1 MSGLKNLFKGTMGF
15 AVIAVLVL
23 FGLRFLAR
31 EMNAGAEGF
40 RLSLPFLI
48 AQAAVIVGCYVTWYR
63 KVSREAV
70 NMMNIEKMR
79 KMAFYYKRKYFT
91 TSAILTIL
99 IVAIDLVRGY
109 SGSVLY
115 QLRDN
120 NGYRRKPCFVSADA
134 VCRTAK
140 SNYRGMISLACST
153 RSQHKI

>member
-48 AQAAVIVGCYVTWYR
+48 AR

-99 IVAIDLVRGY
+99 IVAIALICMV
-109 SGSVLY
+109 GSIWFVGIPAAYCISSVITMAIVGNLVLY
-115 QLRDN
+115 LLMR
-120 NGYRRKPCFVSADA
+120 FVGLPNQI
-134 VCRTAK
+134 T
-140 SNYRGMISLACST
+140 GE
-153 RSQHKI
+153 

>member
-40 RLSLPFLI
+40 R
-48 AQAAVIVGCYVTWYR
+48 VIVGCYVTWYR

-99 IVAIDLVRGY
+99 IVAIALICMV
-109 SGSVLY
+109 GSIWFVGIPAAYCISSVITMAIVGNLVLY
-115 QLRDN
+115 F
-120 NGYRRKPCFVSADA
+120 K
-134 VCRTAK
+134 
-140 SNYRGMISLACST
+140 
-153 RSQHKI
+153 

>member
-99 IVAIDLVRGY
+99 IVAIALICMV
-109 SGSVLY
+109 GSIWFVGFPAAYCISSVITMAIVGNLVLY
-115 QLRDN
+115 LLMR
-120 NGYRRKPCFVSADA
+120 FVGLPNQI
-134 VCRTAK
+134 T
-140 SNYRGMISLACST
+140 GE
-153 RSQHKI
+153 

>member
-48 AQAAVIVGCYVTWYR
+48 AQAAVIVGCYVT
-63 KVSREAV
+63 V

-99 IVAIDLVRGY
+99 IVAIALICMV
-109 SGSVLY
+109 GSIWFVGIPAAYCISSVITMAIVGNLVLY
-115 QLRDN
+115 LLMR
-120 NGYRRKPCFVSADA
+120 FVGLPNQI
-134 VCRTAK
+134 T
-140 SNYRGMISLACST
+140 GE
-153 RSQHKI
+153 

>member
-99 IVAIDLVRGY
+99 IVAIALICMV
-109 SGSVLY
+109 GSIWFVGIPAAYCNSSVITMAIVGNLVLY
-115 QLRDN
+115 LLMR
-120 NGYRRKPCFVSADA
+120 FVGLPNQI
-134 VCRTAK
+134 T
-140 SNYRGMISLACST
+140 GE
-153 RSQHKI
+153 

>member
-99 IVAIDLVRGY
+99 IVAIALICMV
-109 SGSVLY
+109 GSIWFVGIPAAYCSSSVITMAIVGNLVLY
-115 QLRDN
+115 LLMR
-120 NGYRRKPCFVSADA
+120 FVGLPNQI
-134 VCRTAK
+134 T
-140 SNYRGMISLACST
+140 GE
-153 RSQHKI
+153 

>member
-91 TSAILTIL
+91 TSAILTAL
-99 IVAIDLVRGY
+99 ICMVGSIWFVGIPAAYCISSVITMAIVGNL
-109 SGSVLY
+109 VLY
-115 QLRDN
+115 LLMR
-120 NGYRRKPCFVSADA
+120 FVGLPNQI
-134 VCRTAK
+134 T
-140 SNYRGMISLACST
+140 GE
-153 RSQHKI
+153 

>member
-99 IVAIDLVRGY
+99 IVAIALICMV
-109 SGSVLY
+109 GSIWFVGIPATYCISSVITMAIVGNLVLY
-115 QLRDN
+115 LLMR
-120 NGYRRKPCFVSADA
+120 FVGLPNQI
-134 VCRTAK
+134 T
-140 SNYRGMISLACST
+140 GE
-153 RSQHKI
+153 

>member
-99 IVAIDLVRGY
+99 IVAIALICMV
-109 SGSVLY
+109 GSIWFVSIPAAYCISSVITMAIVGNLVLY
-115 QLRDN
+115 LLMR
-120 NGYRRKPCFVSADA
+120 FVGLPNQI
-134 VCRTAK
+134 T
-140 SNYRGMISLACST
+140 GE
-153 RSQHKI
+153 

>member
-99 IVAIDLVRGY
+99 IVAIALICMV
-109 SGSVLY
+109 GSIWCVGIPAAYCISSVITMAIVGNLVLY
-115 QLRDN
+115 LLMR
-120 NGYRRKPCFVSADA
+120 FVGLPNQI
-134 VCRTAK
+134 T
-140 SNYRGMISLACST
+140 GE
-153 RSQHKI
+153 

>member
-99 IVAIDLVRGY
+99 IVAIALICMV
-109 SGSVLY
+109 GSIWFVGIPAVYCISSVITMAIVGNLVLY
-115 QLRDN
+115 LLMR
-120 NGYRRKPCFVSADA
+120 FVGLPNQI
-134 VCRTAK
+134 T
-140 SNYRGMISLACST
+140 GE
-153 RSQHKI
+153 

>member
-1 MSGLKNLFKGTMGF
+1 MSELKNLFKGTMGF

-99 IVAIDLVRGY
+99 IVAIALICMV
-109 SGSVLY
+109 GSISSVMTMAIVGNLVLY
-115 QLRDN
+115 LLMR
-120 NGYRRKPCFVSADA
+120 FVGLPNQI
-134 VCRTAK
+134 T
-140 SNYRGMISLACST
+140 GE
-153 RSQHKI
+153 

>member
-99 IVAIDLVRGY
+99 IVAIALICMV
-109 SGSVLY
+109 GSIWIVGIPAAYCISSVITMAIVGNLVLY
-115 QLRDN
+115 LLMR
-120 NGYRRKPCFVSADA
+120 FVGLPNQI
-134 VCRTAK
+134 T
-140 SNYRGMISLACST
+140 GE
-153 RSQHKI
+153 

>member
-1 MSGLKNLFKGTMGF
+1 MSELKNLFKGTMGF
-15 AVIAVLVL
+15 AGIAVLVL
-23 FGLRFLAR
+23 FGLRFLAG

-99 IVAIDLVRGY
+99 IVAL
-109 SGSVLY
+109 
-115 QLRDN
+115 
-120 NGYRRKPCFVSADA
+120 
-134 VCRTAK
+134 
-140 SNYRGMISLACST
+140 
-153 RSQHKI
+153 

>member
-99 IVAIDLVRGY
+99 IVAIALICMV
-109 SGSVLY
+109 GSIWFVGISAAYCISSVITMAIVGNLVLY
-115 QLRDN
+115 LLMR
-120 NGYRRKPCFVSADA
+120 FVGLPNQI
-134 VCRTAK
+134 T
-140 SNYRGMISLACST
+140 GE
-153 RSQHKI
+153 

>member
-99 IVAIDLVRGY
+99 IVAIALICMV
-109 SGSVLY
+109 GSIWFVGNPAAYRISSVITMAIVGNLVLY
-115 QLRDN
+115 LLMR
-120 NGYRRKPCFVSADA
+120 FVGLPNQI
-134 VCRTAK
+134 T
-140 SNYRGMISLACST
+140 GE
-153 RSQHKI
+153 

>member
-23 FGLRFLAR
+23 FGLRCLAR
-31 EMNAGAEGF
+31 EMIAGAVGF

-99 IVAIDLVRGY
+99 IVAIALICMVGRIWFEGITAAY
-109 SGSVLY
+109 CISSVITMAIVGNLVLY
-115 QLRDN
+115 LLMR
-120 NGYRRKPCFVSADA
+120 FVGLPNQI
-134 VCRTAK
+134 T
-140 SNYRGMISLACST
+140 GE
-153 RSQHKI
+153 